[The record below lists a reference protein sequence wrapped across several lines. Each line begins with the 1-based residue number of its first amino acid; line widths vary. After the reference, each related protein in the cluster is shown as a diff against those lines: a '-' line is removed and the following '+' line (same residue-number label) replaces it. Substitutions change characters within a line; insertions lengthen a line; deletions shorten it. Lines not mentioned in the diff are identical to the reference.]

1 MSFPVSTIDAIQRAG
16 AAVFEA
22 DAQLKALTQDYA
34 QRVHAAV
41 LANPYHLGN
50 DSLFDHW
57 KTVARMSQTLSS
69 MEEELRKIYQLAG
82 DIGGDQEPAAAVPV
96 LAAPAQVLPVE
107 VVEQLNVTDV
117 RIKKP
122 RKTASQKPSRQRAG
136 AEASAVASA
145 HVSTPARS
153 SVRRSPPAMA
163 AHGNAARL
171 LAYFE
176 RVLDA
181 GRFLPVNQTAA
192 SKATGIPLGSMSAA
206 MRKLLNEQHLLAG
219 PSGQFK
225 LAR

>member
-1 MSFPVSTIDAIQRAG
+1 MSFPVSTIEAIQRAG

-22 DAQLKALTQDYA
+22 DSQLKGLTQDYA

-82 DIGGDQEPAAAVPV
+82 DIGEDQDTAAAVPV

-107 VVEQLNVTDV
+107 VVQQLNVTDV

-122 RKTASQKPSRQRAG
+122 RKKTPHKSSRQRAG
-136 AEASAVASA
+136 AEARTAASA
-145 HVSTPARS
+145 HPTTSARS
-153 SVRRSPPAMA
+153 SARRSPPATA
-163 AHGNAARL
+163 ANGNAARL

-176 RVLDA
+176 RILDA
-181 GRFLPVNQTAA
+181 RRYLPVNQTAA

-225 LAR
+225 LGR